1 MSPTAAQ
8 ALTGVRVL
16 DLSRWVAGEFAA
28 RLFGDFGADVI
39 KVERPGQGSL
49 TRLAGPGDVSDP
61 DATALFLSLNVN
73 KRGIALDLT
82 DDADRAVL
90 LDLVA
95 GSDAVIESFR
105 PGALERL
112 GLGPEVLRGRRPSLV
127 LTRISAFGQTGPY
140 RDREATGIVLQAM
153 GGPMNATGQS
163 DREPLRKP
171 GYLEHYTIGRSAA
184 AATMAGLLHARRTG
198 RGSVIDV
205 SGQEVLLGGADRRA
219 SYLLSAAYSG
229 MTAPRGA
236 RSPHRFGATFSGP
249 MATRDGHVMIY
260 VTNQAFWDRMAR
272 MIGAQYPEF
281 AEEFVG
287 QRVIMGADRDRFL
300 STCAEWFGERDKI
313 AVMEE
318 AERNRIPITAIL
330 SVREVFEHP
339 HFRERGAFATIDHPR
354 AGRLEYTGAPFRM
367 ERGYALHRPAPL
379 LDEHRAE
386 ILADAHQM
394 GAVG

>member
-1 MSPTAAQ
+1 M
-8 ALTGVRVL
+8 L

-39 KVERPGQGSL
+39 KIERPEQGSL
-49 TRLAGPGDVSDP
+49 TRHAGPGDLSEP
-61 DATALFLSLNVN
+61 EATALFLNLNLN
-73 KRGIALDLT
+73 KRSIALDLT

-95 GSDAVIESFR
+95 TSDAVIESFR
-105 PGALERL
+105 PGTLERF
-112 GLGPEVLRGRRPSLV
+112 GLGARDVLQDCRPSLV

-153 GGPMNATGQS
+153 GGPMNATGQA

-184 AATMAGLLHARRTG
+184 AATMAGLFHARRTG
-198 RGSVIDV
+198 TGSVIDV

-272 MIGAQYPEF
+272 MIGEEYP
-281 AEEFVG
+281 G
-287 QRVIMGADRDRFL
+287 
-300 STCAEWFGERDKI
+300 
-313 AVMEE
+313 
-318 AERNRIPITAIL
+318 
-330 SVREVFEHP
+330 VRGGVRRPEGDHG
-339 HFRERGAFATIDHPR
+339 RGPGDGSWP
-354 AGRLEYTGAPFRM
+354 
-367 ERGYALHRPAPL
+367 PAP
-379 LDEHRAE
+379 
-386 ILADAHQM
+386 
-394 GAVG
+394 VGSAPVTRSR